1 MFVIVLK
8 TNPDKF
14 VELGNPQKLIPQKTA
29 GLIRLTLSPR
39 NLCLII
45 FRPHILKMGIIFRPH
60 ILKMG
65 DYFPT
70 PHFKNGGG

>member
-14 VELGNPQKLIPQKTA
+14 VELVNPQKLIPQKTA

-45 FRPHILKMGIIFRPH
+45 FRPHILKMG
-60 ILKMG
+60 

-70 PHFKNGGG
+70 PIFKNGGLFSDPTF